1 MTTEDVVCSA
11 KIIKRK
17 QHRISRQQ
25 ISPNALKVLYRLSKN
40 GYSAYLVGGGVRD
53 LLLGLEPKDFDI
65 VTDAKPEQVKK
76 LFKNA
81 LLIGKRFRI
90 VHVRFRHEVI
100 EVATFRQAAIIDSTQ
115 QMESA
120 HGMLLRDNVYGSID
134 EDVWRRDF
142 TINALY
148 YNIKDFSI
156 VDYTDGVDDL
166 DHGVLRIIGDPQER
180 LVEDPVRMLRAVRLA
195 CKLGFVIDEATAAPF
210 KELASLLTH
219 VSSARLFDE
228 SLKLFLSGNS
238 ADVFATLRQ
247 YQLFQQMYPLT
258 EESLLDV
265 KRNHVIDL
273 FLLRLFTH
281 TDERIALGK
290 TVNPAYLFAGLL
302 WYPILLKQYHYK
314 STGMREVPA
323 LDAAIKEVTSIQQ
336 KCTAIPRRF
345 INTMR
350 DIWFMQLQFE
360 KRFGRRPYKLL
371 TQLKFRAAYDFLLLR
386 AEVEPT
392 LQPLAQWWTEFYHGN
407 EKIRKMLLAD
417 VNKKRTQKK

>member
-1 MTTEDVVCSA
+1 MSRISKAISKVFFKSKSVTTEDVVCSA

-302 WYPILLKQYHYK
+302 WYPILLKQY
-314 STGMREVPA
+314 P
-323 LDAAIKEVTSIQQ
+323 
-336 KCTAIPRRF
+336 
-345 INTMR
+345 
-350 DIWFMQLQFE
+350 
-360 KRFGRRPYKLL
+360 
-371 TQLKFRAAYDFLLLR
+371 
-386 AEVEPT
+386 
-392 LQPLAQWWTEFYHGN
+392 
-407 EKIRKMLLAD
+407 
-417 VNKKRTQKK
+417 